1 MNNRLLEG
9 EIWIINDE
17 DPEKIGQ
24 GFETCAVLKKSSKGK
39 WFVLEV
45 DEGFKSSDK
54 MLQSLVD
61 AYNQEKNWLQLE
73 ELAKQNEYEELLMS
87 NRILNLFSFNVFF
100 HKHV

>member
-1 MNNRLLEG
+1 MNNSLIEG

-17 DPEKIGQ
+17 DPAKIDR

-54 MLQSLVD
+54 ILQDMVD
-61 AYNQEKNWLQLE
+61 AFIQERQLE
-73 ELAKQNEYEELLMS
+73 ELAKQNECEE
-87 NRILNLFSFNVFF
+87 SF
-100 HKHV
+100 HV

>member
-1 MNNRLLEG
+1 MALNLKADR

-17 DPEKIGQ
+17 DPEKIDQ
-24 GFETCAVLKKSSKGK
+24 GFETCVVLKKTSKGK

-73 ELAKQNEYEELLMS
+73 ELAKQNEYETA
-87 NRILNLFSFNVFF
+87 FNV
-100 HKHV
+100 